1 MNFSKPQPSGSTKI
15 SILFV
20 GLLALLLVDRIALL
34 FNYGFRFTGS
44 DDMVFWQAA
53 TDYAN
58 GIFHEPFFYGQ
69 NYNFMLE
76 ALFAVPLVWLKIPHF
91 IALPIVTGLLAL
103 FPFVYSAFVS
113 FKNNYKILAYIFLLF
128 PIFLSPEYGI
138 LTSMT
143 RGFVSGLFFSTF
155 LIHPLLNPGSPRAL
169 WIAGIS
175 ASAGYI
181 FNPNSVVFSFPV
193 LLFLWLSHFREI
205 RFYGIMLAA
214 FLPFLGLEKWAQ
226 YFYILHPNHN
236 VSSMW
241 HLDFDIQRIIHNFS
255 DLNRFFGCYMPVL
268 WFAGWMILLALI
280 ALIWKTFQ
288 YNRKKGIA
296 LLSGFLFIMV
306 MLGLN
311 KVNDGMANIFLS
323 PKRMFMALPFFT
335 ILAIFWA
342 FENKLNAIKIKVY
355 FLPILAIFT
364 IFKVVAEP
372 SVVAAKT
379 KEQNFGPVAVKPISK
394 LKSECQSF
402 ADSISK
408 YSVDIVVFVPNGE
421 YNVPA
426 MEFYNY
432 GCPLLQSEFCK
443 TTMNM
448 YEKRTWVYE
457 VARPSRFRT
466 VLIVG
471 NFIDSATGKISNY
484 SKVLSQEPNMVLVQA
499 NNLKLQQL
507 LLKYSVKF
515 SRNAY
520 E

>member
-1 MNFSKPQPSGSTKI
+1 MNFSKPQQIGSTKI
-15 SILFV
+15 TILFV
-20 GLLALLLVDRIALL
+20 WLLVLLFIDRIALL
-34 FNYGFRFTGS
+34 FNYGFKFTGS

-76 ALFAVPLVWLKIPHF
+76 ALFAVPLVWLKVPHF
-91 IALPIVTGLLAL
+91 IALPIVTSLLAI
-103 FPFVYSAFVS
+103 FPFIYSAAVS
-113 FKNNYKILAYIFLLF
+113 YKNNHRILASVFLVF
-128 PIFLSPEYGI
+128 PILLSPEYGM
-138 LTSMT
+138 LSSMT
-143 RGFVSGLFFSTF
+143 RGFVSGLFFTSF
-155 LIHPLLNPGSPRAL
+155 LIHPLLNPRNPRAL

-175 ASAGYI
+175 ASVGYI
-181 FNPNSVVFSFPV
+181 FNPNSVVFSLPV
-193 LLFLWLSHFREI
+193 LLFLWISHLREI
-205 RFYGIMLAA
+205 RFYGIMLLSI
-214 FLPFLGLEKWAQ
+214 LPFWGLEKWAQ
-226 YFYILHPNHN
+226 YFYKWHPTYN
-236 VSSMW
+236 VSAMW
-241 HLDFDIQRIIHNFS
+241 HLDFDFQRIVNNIS
-255 DLNRFFGCYMPVL
+255 DLNRFFGCYMPGL
-268 WFAGWMILLALI
+268 WFAGWMILLFLI
-280 ALIWKTFQ
+280 ALIWKTFLQ
-288 YNRKKGIA
+288 NHKRGIA
-296 LLSGFLFIMV
+296 LLCGFLFILI

-342 FENKLNAIKIKVY
+342 FKNKLNAIKIKVY
-355 FLPILAIFT
+355 YLPLLAIFT
-364 IFKVVAEP
+364 IVKIIIEP

-379 KEQNFGPVAVKPISK
+379 REQNFGPVAVKTIAN
-394 LKSECQSF
+394 LKSECKSF
-402 ADSISK
+402 ADTISK
-408 YSVDIVVFVPNGE
+408 YGVEIVVFVPNGE

-432 GCPLLQSEFCK
+432 GCPLLQTEFCK

-457 VARPSRFRT
+457 SVRPTRFRT

-471 NFIDSATGKISNY
+471 NFIDSATEKITTY
-484 SKVLSQEPNMVLVQA
+484 SKVLSQKPNMVLVHE
-499 NNLKLQQL
+499 NNLELQKL